1 MKKKLTVVFIL
12 LIFTV
17 SGSYAL
23 NLSLGING
31 ALYMGE
37 GEYETWNERF
47 GAFQDGEGIYY
58 GLMAELLGE
67 NVGLGFNYFASFYES
82 SFGVEMMDTDVN
94 LNLSYH
100 LLGATTFLD
109 PFGEIG
115 IGMIAKDYADSEFR
129 GDNPLTATGYWDAG
143 LGLGINLGNIGIFG
157 KYIYHFSMGA
167 PTVEEEV
174 VDDNG
179 DPVTV
184 SYDLEEYALKPY
196 KFVLGA
202 KIIF

>member
-1 MKKKLTVVFIL
+1 MKKKLTIVFIL
-12 LIFTV
+12 LIFAV
-17 SGSYAL
+17 SGSYAF

-37 GEYETWNERF
+37 GEYKTWGERF
-47 GAFQDGEGIYY
+47 SAFQDGEGIYY
-58 GLMAELLGE
+58 GLMGEILGE

-82 SFGVEMMDTDVN
+82 SFGLEMVDTDVN

-100 LLGATTFLD
+100 LLGSTAFLD

-115 IGMIAKDYADSEFR
+115 IGMIAKDYSDPDLR
-129 GDNPLTATGYWDAG
+129 GDNPITATGYWDAG
-143 LGLGINLGNIGIFG
+143 LGMGVNLGNIGIFG

-167 PTVEEEV
+167 PTVEETY

-179 DPVTV
+179 DEVEFT
-184 SYDLEEYALKPY
+184 YDLQEYALKPY